1 MQSPPFALLNQPVAF
16 TLFAMAKSIGFQKTL
31 QDLEAAFADWEALS
45 DTPEKESEKQSE
57 KPAKAAEAPLTALQ
71 QEVRTKTKKL
81 LSQLREQLAELE
93 D

>member
-1 MQSPPFALLNQPVAF
+1 
-16 TLFAMAKSIGFQKTL
+16 MAIGKGFQSKANAKVGQTL

-45 DTPEKESEKQSE
+45 DTPEKPPQAA
-57 KPAKAAEAPLTALQ
+57 PAAELTSHQ
-71 QEVRTKTKKL
+71 QDVREKTKKL